1 MKKVLVSVCALFAA
15 LAIGFAQDVNEATD
29 LYNHGAEAIALG
41 DKTGAMDYFQKAYD
55 LAIACGEAEGAADIV
70 ANCESIM
77 PSLSLSIAKDLLKEG
92 EYESAVA
99 KLRETVALA
108 EKFGAETTAAEAEA
122 LIPQSYIQKGTKL
135 LKAKEFEAAAEA
147 FQQTLEVDP
156 SNAKAAL
163 YLGQAYDKLGN
174 TDKAVESYELAASL
188 GQEKAANKQLSS
200 IFLKKA
206 NTANK
211 AKKFAEAIEMA
222 DKSNSYLENADA
234 CYIAGLASQNLGKTE
249 KAISSFEKYVELKPA
264 DAKTPAVKFTIAS
277 LYQGLKNNAKA
288 AEYYKMVENDPT
300 YGADAKKQLQ
310 ALGK

>member
-41 DKTGAMDYFQKAYD
+41 DKVGAMEYFQKAYD
-55 LAIACGEAEGAADIV
+55 LAIACGEAEGAAEVV

-77 PSLSLSIAKDLLKEG
+77 PSLSLSIAKDALKEG
-92 EYESAVA
+92 EYDGAVV
-99 KLRETVALA
+99 KLQETVALA
-108 EKFGAETTAAEAEA
+108 EKLGAENTVVEAQA
-122 LIPQSYIQKGTKL
+122 LIPQAYIQKGSKL

-147 FQQTLEVDP
+147 FQKTLEVDP

-163 YLGQAYDKLGN
+163 YMGQAYDKLGN
-174 TDKAVESYELAASL
+174 VEKAVETYELAASL
-188 GQEKAANKQLSS
+188 GQEKAANKQLSG

-206 NTANK
+206 NAANK

-222 DKSNSYLENADA
+222 DKSNAYLENPDA
-234 CYIAGLASQNLGKTE
+234 CYIAGLASQNVGKID
-249 KAISSFEKYVELKPA
+249 KAIANFEKYVELKPGA
-264 DAKTPAVKFTIAS
+264 GNVAAVKFTIAT
-277 LYQGLKNNAKA
+277 LYQGQKNNAKA

-300 YGADAKKQLQ
+300 YGADAQKALK

>member
-15 LAIGFAQDVNEATD
+15 LTIGFAQDVNEATD

-41 DKTGAMDYFQKAYD
+41 NKVDAMDYFQRAYD

-99 KLRETVALA
+99 KLRETEALA
-108 EKFGAETTAAEAEA
+108 EKLGAETTAAEAGA
-122 LIPQSYIQKGTKL
+122 LIPQAYIQKGTKL
-135 LKAKEFEAAAEA
+135 LKAKEYEAAIEA
-147 FQQTLEVDP
+147 FQQTLEVDA

-163 YLGQAYDKLGN
+163 YMGQAYDKLGN
-174 TDKAVESYELAASL
+174 TDKAVETYELAASL
-188 GQEKAANKQLSS
+188 GQEKAANKQLSG

-206 NTANK
+206 NAANK
-211 AKKFAEAIEMA
+211 AKKYAEAIEAA

-234 CYIAGLASQNLGKTE
+234 CYLGGLASQQLGKNE
-249 KAISSFEKYVELKPA
+249 KAIANFEKFLELKPGDGKA
-264 DAKTPAVKFTIAS
+264 AGVKYTIAV

-288 AEYYKMVENDPT
+288 KEYYKMVENDPT
-300 YGADAKKQLQ
+300 YGAEAQKQLK
-310 ALGK
+310 AL

>member
-41 DKTGAMDYFQKAYD
+41 DKTGAMEYFQKAYETA
-55 LAIACGEAEGAADIV
+55 LACGEAEGAAEVV

-77 PSLSLSIAKDLLKEG
+77 PSLSLSIAKDLLKEND
-92 EYESAVA
+92 YEGAVA
-99 KLRETVALA
+99 QLRSTVALA
-108 EKFGAETTAAEAEA
+108 EKLGVESTAAEAQA
-122 LIPQSYIQKGTKL
+122 LIPQAYIQKGSKL
-135 LKAKEFEAAAEA
+135 LKAKEYEAAAEA
-147 FQQTLEVDP
+147 FQQTLDVDP
-156 SNAKAAL
+156 GNAKAAI
-163 YLGQAYDKLGN
+163 YQGQAFEKLGD
-174 TDKAVESYELAASL
+174 TDKAVAAYELAASL
-188 GQEKAANKQLSS
+188 GQEKAANKQLSG

-206 NTANK
+206 NAANK
-211 AKKFAEAIEMA
+211 AKKFAEAIENA

-234 CYIAGLASQNLGKTE
+234 CYIAGLASQNLGKAE
-249 KAISSFEKYVELKPA
+249 KAIASFEKYIELKPGA
-264 DAKTPAVKFTIAS
+264 GNVAAVKFTVAS

-300 YGADAKKQLQ
+300 YGADAQKALK